1 MGDAEQRFDVVWPS
15 APLYET
21 DEQPVENGA
30 KTPRFRDEGF
40 RLGFV
45 WDYVF
50 NGDEMFE
57 AIKTAFAAEHVD
69 VEFVDYEAFGNIHSH
84 DEDEVVAQLPD
95 AFRRERVD
103 AVVVG
108 VGA

>member
-1 MGDAEQRFDVVWPS
+1 MSDTEQRFDVVWPS
-15 APLYET
+15 APLHET
-21 DEQPVENGA
+21 GEQSAENGGTTRA
-30 KTPRFRDEGF
+30 FRDAGL

-57 AIKTAFAAEHVD
+57 AIKSAFAAEQVD

-84 DEDEVVAQLPD
+84 DEDEVVAQRPD